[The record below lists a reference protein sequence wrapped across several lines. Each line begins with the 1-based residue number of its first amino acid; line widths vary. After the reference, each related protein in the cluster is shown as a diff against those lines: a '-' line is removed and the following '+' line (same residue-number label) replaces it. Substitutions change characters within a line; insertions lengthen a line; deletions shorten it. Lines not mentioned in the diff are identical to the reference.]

1 MMMRVGVLACLLLC
15 PAIPVGA
22 QQTGSPDSGRLSPAF
37 QARPLPGPVRRF
49 EGVPSVVPPQAET
62 VVHRRRGALW
72 GAGIGLVAGGILG
85 GLSVQS
91 DDEDGYGAGLAEA
104 AATGAAVV
112 LGAILG
118 AGLGAVLGATVFA
131 PSTSLAAGHEMR
143 VAPMVAPHGLGLRL
157 HLR

>member
-1 MMMRVGVLACLLLC
+1 MMSRVGVLACALLFL
-15 PAIPVGA
+15 AMPVGA
-22 QQTGSPDSGRLSPAF
+22 QQPGAPHSGPLSAAF

-49 EGVPSVVPPQAET
+49 EGVPSVVPPQVET

-72 GAGIGLVAGGILG
+72 GAGIGLVAGGVLG

-131 PSTSLAAGHEMR
+131 PSTSLPAGHAMR
-143 VAPMVAPHGLGLRL
+143 VAPMVAPHGVGL
-157 HLR
+157 HLRVR